1 MHPQSE
7 PLSPAT
13 LVLRLSPSTAQS
25 RVDELSSSGFS
36 TWVFDH
42 DARLETVVTLRAW
55 PLVLLEVPCVDSRI
69 LNAGQRVRAVY
80 DGPVA
85 ALVGQADQADQLRL
99 LELGL
104 DEVLVEPIQTPLLTA
119 RLRRLL
125 REDPPLSGQPIPTAL
140 FWRVGEMTI
149 DLARREAR
157 YGRRVLHLTDLEFE
171 LLALLARH
179 IGSPLSREQL
189 YRSLRGIPYN
199 GRDRAI
205 DLHVSRLRRK
215 LTKEGLSPKLILTVR
230 GVGYQLAPPP
240 L

>member
-1 MHPQSE
+1 MYPQPE

-13 LVLRLSPSTAQS
+13 LVLRLGNSSARS

-42 DARLETVVTLRAW
+42 DARLETVVALRAW
-55 PLVLLEVPCVDSRI
+55 PLILLEIPCVDSRT
-69 LNAGQRVRAVY
+69 LNAVQRVRSVY
-80 DGPVA
+80 DGPIA
-85 ALVGQADQADQLRL
+85 ALAGQADQEDQLRL

-104 DEVLVEPIQTPLLTA
+104 DEVLVEPVQTPLLVA
-119 RLRRLL
+119 RLRRVL
-125 REDPPLSGQPIPTAL
+125 REDAPAGAPPAPTAL
-140 FWRVGEMTI
+140 FSKIGEMTI

-157 YGRRVLHLTDLEFE
+157 YGRRTLRLTDLEFE

-179 IGSPLSREQL
+179 VGSPLPREQL

-215 LTKEGLSPKLILTVR
+215 LSNEGLSPKLILTVR